1 MSKQIDFLKR
11 CIALNLQSG
20 GLLDLLDRIEELERE
35 RDAAFSMSKCECASD
50 EACQNLVKLHN
61 ERDQLRE
68 QISSLKDELR
78 QISTAVDDIRLDL
91 TNTAAELIMEMKEQ
105 LAERDAEVTDLLKQ
119 NVMLC
124 MYLSQIAWGNT
135 AKQQSAWAEE
145 ALNKTKELSKLILCS
160 KDHVAI
166 TKNDSE
172 VEFFHIVPQKTLL
185 YRAITDIRKV
195 L

>member
-1 MSKQIDFLKR
+1 MSWVDTVIE
-11 CIALNLQSG
+11 AG
-20 GLLDLLDRIEELERE
+20 GIVSVDPEASEPRMVTITVKYDR
-35 RDAAFSMSKCECASD
+35 
-50 EACQNLVKLHN
+50 
-61 ERDQLRE
+61 
-68 QISSLKDELR
+68 
-78 QISTAVDDIRLDL
+78 
-91 TNTAAELIMEMKEQ
+91 
-105 LAERDAEVTDLLKQ
+105 LAEMINGFIDPGLLKQ

-172 VEFFHIVPQKTLL
+172 VEFFHIVPHKTLL